1 MKTFLV
7 VNPRSANG
15 QTGKRW
21 AEISAQVSRAL
32 GDFGH
37 GFTQGGMDAVRI
49 TRQALLDGY
58 ECIVAVGGDG
68 TLNEV
73 TNGFFEDGKALNPN
87 AALGLI
93 PRGTGGDFRR
103 TFGWDL
109 ELASSLERLRSG
121 ATEPFDVGR
130 LEFTDNA
137 GQPATRY
144 FANIASF
151 GVSAVVAQ
159 EVNQSSKALGG
170 HLSFM
175 WGTLKGL
182 VKYSERQVRLSVDGG
197 PEEVVSV
204 TAVAVANGRYFG
216 SGMFVAPDA
225 VTHDGLF
232 DVTIWSNY
240 GLSDFVLKSK
250 GVYNGSHVNWKGT
263 RRLRC
268 RTLRA
273 EPVEGGD
280 VFLDVD
286 GETPGRLPCT
296 LTLLPGAIRLKVL

>member
-21 AEISAQVSRAL
+21 VEISSQVGKVL
-32 GDFGH
+32 GEFGH
-37 GFTQGGMDAVRI
+37 GFTSGGMDAARLA
-49 TRQALLDGY
+49 RQAIDDGY

-73 TNGFFEDGKALNPN
+73 TNGFFRDGQVINPQ
-87 AALGLI
+87 ATLGLL

-109 ELASSLERLRSG
+109 ELNSALERLRTEK
-121 ATEPFDVGR
+121 TEPFDVGR
-130 LEFTDNA
+130 LEFIDND
-137 GQPATRY
+137 GNPATRF

-151 GVSAVVAQ
+151 GVSAVVAR
-159 EVNQSSKALGG
+159 EVNQGSKALGG
-170 HLSFM
+170 NLSFM
-175 WGTLKGL
+175 WGTVKGL
-182 VKYSERQVRLSVDGG
+182 LKYQERQVRLTVDGG
-197 PEEVVSV
+197 EPETVSV

-250 GVYNGSHVNWKGT
+250 GVYNGDHVTWKGT

-268 RTLRA
+268 RTLHA
-273 EPVEGGD
+273 ESETGD

-296 LTLLPGAIRLKVL
+296 MTLLPGAIRLKV

>member
-21 AEISAQVSRAL
+21 VEISALVGKVL
-32 GDFGH
+32 GEFGH
-37 GFTQGGMDAVRI
+37 GFTSGGMDAARLA
-49 TRQALLDGY
+49 RQAIDDGY

-73 TNGFFEDGKALNPN
+73 TNGFFRDGQVINPQATLAL
-87 AALGLI
+87 L

-109 ELASSLERLRSG
+109 ELTSALERLRTQT
-121 ATEPFDVGR
+121 TEPFDVGR
-130 LEFTDNA
+130 LEFIDND
-137 GQPATRY
+137 GNPATRF

-151 GVSAVVAQ
+151 GVSAVVAR
-159 EVNQSSKALGG
+159 EVNQGSKALGG
-170 HLSFM
+170 NLSFM
-175 WGTLKGL
+175 WGTVKGL
-182 VKYSERQVRLSVDGG
+182 LKYQERQVRLTVDGG
-197 PEEVVSV
+197 TPETVSV

-250 GVYNGSHVNWKGT
+250 GVYNGDHVTWKGT

-268 RTLRA
+268 RTIHA
-273 EPVEGGD
+273 ESEDGD

-296 LTLLPGAIRLKVL
+296 MTMLPGAIRLKV

>member
-21 AEISAQVSRAL
+21 AELSAQVTRAL
-32 GDFGH
+32 GEFGH
-37 GFTQGGMDAVRI
+37 AFTSGGMDAARI
-49 TRQALLDGY
+49 ARQAIEEGY
-58 ECIVAVGGDG
+58 ESIVAVGGDG

-73 TNGFFEDGKALNPN
+73 TNGFFRDGKAINPN

-103 TFGWDL
+103 TFGWDQ
-109 ELASSLERLRSG
+109 ELSSSLERLRTDK
-121 ATEPFDVGR
+121 TEPFDVGR
-130 LEFTDNA
+130 IDYVNNE
-137 GQPATRY
+137 GQPETRY

-151 GVSAVVAQ
+151 GVSGMVAK
-159 EVNQSSKALGG
+159 EVNRGSKALGG
-170 HLSFM
+170 HISFM
-175 WGTLKGL
+175 WGTVKGL
-182 VKYSERQVRLSVDGG
+182 VKYTERKVRLSVDGG
-197 PEEVVSV
+197 PPESV
-204 TAVAVANGRYFG
+204 NITTVAVANGRYFG

-232 DVTIWSNY
+232 DVTIWSGY
-240 GLSDFVLKSK
+240 TLSDFVLKSK
-250 GVYNGSHVNWKGT
+250 GVYNGDHVTWKGT

-268 RTLRA
+268 RTLHA
-273 EPVEGGD
+273 EPEDGD

-296 LTLLPGAIRLKVL
+296 MTLVPGAIRLKV